1 MSDSQNTSASS
12 AGGSTK
18 ESGFQVF
25 WKGLKSEFRKIIW
38 PSKETLI
45 KQSAAVVIVSV
56 IVGAIIAVIDR
67 GVLYGIDFLIK

>member
-1 MSDSQNTSASS
+1 MSDSQNTQASS
-12 AGGSTK
+12 NN
-18 ESGFQVF
+18 ESAFQGF
-25 WKGLKSEFRKIIW
+25 WKGLKSEFHKIIW
-38 PSKETLI
+38 PSRENLI

>member
-1 MSDSQNTSASS
+1 MSNSQNTPAS
-12 AGGSTK
+12 AGSGSAN
-18 ESGFQVF
+18 ESGLQSF

-38 PSKETLI
+38 PNKETLI

-56 IVGAIIAVIDR
+56 IVGLIIAIIDR

>member
-1 MSDSQNTSASS
+1 MSDSQNTSASAS
-12 AGGSTK
+12 GGSTK
-18 ESGFQVF
+18 ESGLQGF

-38 PSKETLI
+38 PNKEALI